1 MAPIVDGL
9 ADRFKGKV
17 SVSRIDA
24 NGDADASR
32 TMNIRVVPT
41 YVFLD
46 SSGEVI
52 ERLEGGNSQKLE
64 DAFKE
69 AAGE

>member
-1 MAPIVDGL
+1 MAPIVNGL
-9 ADRFKGKV
+9 AEQYKGKV
-17 SVSRIDA
+17 SVNSIDA
-24 NGDADASR
+24 NGDADATR
-32 TMNIRVVPT
+32 AMNIRVVPT

-46 SSGEVI
+46 SSGEVM

-64 DAFKE
+64 DAFKK

>member
-9 ADRFKGKV
+9 KQEYAGKV
-17 SVSRIDA
+17 GVRRIDA
-24 NGDADASR
+24 NSEEAAQSLK
-32 TMNIRVVPT
+32 IRVVPT

-46 SSGEVI
+46 SSGEVM
-52 ERLEGGNSQKLE
+52 ERQEGGNSQKLE
-64 DAFKE
+64 EGFKN